1 MKQPLSQDELVALF
15 VKLIVANELSNNLAY
30 AYKFSDP
37 DGVKSGKS
45 GWSFGRSQFDTQNNP
60 LALKCLRE
68 CGFDETVIKGIV
80 NQTIQVG
87 PFNAKLRA
95 ASEIIDRYDSVQFRA
110 CVVKAQALT
119 KKHGI
124 ELEGE
129 MALLA
134 IADYDNQYYLSDR
147 DKPGYLVHY
156 LKRLGRPV
164 IARDVL
170 TFKLLHT
177 AYGEKAP
184 DDCKRRYNNL
194 VDLMKEAA

>member
-1 MKQPLSQDELVALF
+1 MSLSQDQLVERF
-15 VKLIVANELSNNLAY
+15 ERLILANELSNSLAH

-37 DGVKSGKS
+37 DGVRSGKS
-45 GWSFGRSQFDTQNNP
+45 GWSFGRSQFDVQNNP
-60 LALKCLRE
+60 LALKCLSE
-68 CGFDETVIKGIV
+68 CGFDDTVIKGIV
-80 NQTIQVG
+80 NQTIEVG

-95 ASEIIDRYDSVQFRA
+95 ASAIIDRYDAVQFKA
-110 CVVKAQALT
+110 CICKAQSIA

-124 ELEGE
+124 QLEGD
-129 MALLA
+129 AAVLA

-164 IARDVL
+164 FVRDVL
-170 TFKLLHT
+170 NFKLLHT
-177 AYGEKAP
+177 AYGKKAP

-194 VDLMKEAA
+194 LNLMKEAA